1 MKLKKDVIIRL
12 NKNNDKINLIRQ
24 KLKKYGESEL
34 VTPYFKWN
42 GRLGEYK
49 FDYNDEVNPFLYG
62 AIGMSVATEGERET
76 NWKRLRNETLFL
88 LLGEIEA
95 LENKTNIELEFL
107 IKNNVITTPIQK
119 INLINDDELRFEW
132 IRYILDPTQMGEYKY
147 IDWEEMEGRQFKI
160 IKEGAKPNE
169 ASIQIISNQIN
180 YINTFKN
187 IFRNFEMESKKLN
200 KTLFIDWEG
209 KGKTPLKYSNFV
221 LIECVETGRQ
231 YYILNDYVKPFIN
244 N

>member
-1 MKLKKDVIIRL
+1 MRTKKDVIIRL
-12 NKNNDKINLIRQ
+12 NKNNDKINLIRE
-24 KLKKYGESEL
+24 KLKKFGESEL
-34 VTPYFKWN
+34 VTPYFKFI
-42 GRLGEYK
+42 GRMGEGK
-49 FDYNDEVNPFLYG
+49 FEYNDEVNPFLYG

-76 NWKRLRNETLFL
+76 NLNRLKNETLFL

-95 LENKTNIELEFL
+95 WENK
-107 IKNNVITTPIQK
+107 NNNEREYLRQNGIPTWENL
-119 INLINDDELRFEW
+119 NLINDDELRFKW
-132 IRYILDPTQMGEYKY
+132 IRYIFDEEGMGEYKF

-160 IKEGAKPNE
+160 IKEGAKTNE
-169 ASIQIISNQIN
+169 ASIKIFSNQIN

-187 IFRNFEMESKKLN
+187 IFRNFEMEFKKLN

-209 KGKTPLKYSNFV
+209 MGKTPLKYSKFV